1 MSVAKLSPN
10 VGQTILYRDENWDNE
25 EWGEAVVICQEDW
38 MIQLKD
44 LADEEFHWYNCDSDM
59 FKFVCRKEVVEDEL
73 PMSDEEFTETELH
86 KVSTEEGVEFDL

>member
-1 MSVAKLSPN
+1 MSAAKLSPN

-25 EWGEAVVICQEDW
+25 EWGEAVVISQEDW
-38 MIQLKD
+38 MIQIKD
-44 LADEEFHWYNCDSDM
+44 LDEEGLHWYNCDSDM
-59 FKFVCRKEVVEDEL
+59 FKFVCRKEVVKDEI

>member
-1 MSVAKLSPN
+1 MSAAKLSPN

-25 EWGEAVVICQEDW
+25 EWGEAVVISQEDW
-38 MIQLKD
+38 MIQIKD
-44 LADEEFHWYNCDSDM
+44 LDEEGLHWYNCDSDM
-59 FKFVCRKEVVEDEL
+59 FKFVCRKEVVEDEM

>member
-1 MSVAKLSPN
+1 
-10 VGQTILYRDENWDNE
+10 
-25 EWGEAVVICQEDW
+25 

-59 FKFVCRKEVVEDEL
+59 FKFVCRKDVIEDEL
-73 PMSDEEFTETELH
+73 SEEEFTETELH